1 MYPNKEQV
9 KQIWQHI
16 GTCRFLYNWS
26 LEQKIKA
33 YQSENKSL
41 SMYDLNMML
50 PGLKN
55 EFEWMSETN
64 SQSLQTVNR
73 NVETAFKNFFR
84 KKADFPK
91 FKSKKNPVQSF
102 QIPQHYE
109 VLTGKNKVKLPKIGV
124 VKTILHRTFEG
135 LLKTATVS
143 ATSTG
148 KYYISVLVD
157 DGSKEPEPAP
167 FNSKN
172 TIGIDV
178 GLTSFLITS
187 DGEKKDNPRYLK
199 NSLARLKHLQQLVS
213 RKVKGSKNR
222 HKAICKV
229 AVLHEQ
235 IANQRSDFLHQHTS
249 KYVSENQAIAVET
262 LNVSGML
269 KNHCLARSISD
280 VGWSEFFRQLEY
292 KCIEHGKT
300 LLKIGQFEPSSK
312 MCSVCGTINH
322 DLILKDR
329 VWTCTS
335 CSTTHDRDIN
345 AAINI
350 KKMALQGQNLL
361 PTIRVGTTRRACG
374 LAVRIPGY
382 EARSPVL

>member
-1 MYPNKEQV
+1 MFKAYKYRMYPNKEQV

-41 SMYDLNMML
+41 NMYDLNMMI
-50 PGLKN
+50 PELKK
-55 EFEWMSETN
+55 EFDWMKETN
-64 SQSLQTVNR
+64 AQSLQAVNR

-84 KKADFPK
+84 RKTDFPK

-102 QIPQHYE
+102 QVPQSYE
-109 VLTGKNKVKLPKIGV
+109 VLMGKNKIKLPKIGV
-124 VKTILHRTFEG
+124 IKTILHRTFEG
-135 LLKTATVS
+135 QLKTATVS
-143 ATSTG
+143 ATNTG

-157 DGSKEPEPAP
+157 DGLKEPEPAP
-167 FNSKN
+167 FNSSN
-172 TIGIDV
+172 TVGIDV
-178 GLTSFLITS
+178 GLTSFLVTS
-187 DGEKKDNPRYLK
+187 DGQKEDNPKYLK
-199 NSLARLKHLQQLVS
+199 NSLVRLKHLQQSVS
-213 RKVKGSKNR
+213 RKVKGSNNR
-222 HKAICKV
+222 RKAIQKV
-229 AVLHEQ
+229 SVLHEQ
-235 IANQRSDFLHQHTS
+235 IANQRSDFLHKHSS

-280 VGWSEFFRQLEY
+280 VGWSEFSRQLEY
-292 KCIEHGKT
+292 KCIRQGKT
-300 LLKIGQFEPSSK
+300 LLKIGRFEPSSK

-322 DLILKDR
+322 NLTLKDR
-329 VWTCTS
+329 VWTCDS
-335 CSTTHDRDIN
+335 CSNTHDRDIN

-361 PTIRVGTTRRACG
+361 PTFRVGTTR
-374 LAVRIPGY
+374 
-382 EARSPVL
+382 

>member
-41 SMYDLNMML
+41 NMYDLNMMI
-50 PGLKN
+50 PELKK
-55 EFEWMSETN
+55 EFDWMKETN
-64 SQSLQTVNR
+64 AQSLQAVNR

-84 KKADFPK
+84 RKTDFPK

-102 QIPQHYE
+102 QVPQSYE
-109 VLTGKNKVKLPKIGV
+109 VLMGKNKIKLPKIGV
-124 VKTILHRTFEG
+124 IKTILHRTFEG
-135 LLKTATVS
+135 QLKTATVS
-143 ATSTG
+143 ATNTG

-157 DGSKEPEPAP
+157 DGLKEPEPAP
-167 FNSKN
+167 FNSSN
-172 TIGIDV
+172 TVGIDV
-178 GLTSFLITS
+178 GLTSFLVTS
-187 DGEKKDNPRYLK
+187 DGQKEDNPKYLK
-199 NSLARLKHLQQLVS
+199 NSLVRLKHLQQSVS
-213 RKVKGSKNR
+213 RKVKGSNNR
-222 HKAICKV
+222 RKAIQKV
-229 AVLHEQ
+229 SVLHEQ
-235 IANQRSDFLHQHTS
+235 IANQRSDFLHKHSS

-280 VGWSEFFRQLEY
+280 VGWSEFSRQLEY
-292 KCIEHGKT
+292 KCIRQGKT
-300 LLKIGQFEPSSK
+300 LLKIGRFEPSSK

-322 DLILKDR
+322 NLTLKDR
-329 VWTCTS
+329 VWTCDS
-335 CSTTHDRDIN
+335 CSNTHDRDIN

-361 PTIRVGTTRRACG
+361 PTFRVGTTR
-374 LAVRIPGY
+374 
-382 EARSPVL
+382 

>member
-9 KQIWQHI
+9 KRIWQHI

-33 YQSENKSL
+33 YQLENKSL
-41 SMYDLNMML
+41 NMYDLNNMI
-50 PGLKN
+50 PELKKQY
-55 EFEWMSETN
+55 EWMGETN
-64 SQSLQTVNR
+64 SQSLQAVNR

-102 QIPQHYE
+102 QVPQHYE
-109 VLTGKNKVKLPKIGV
+109 VLKDENKIKLPKIGV
-124 VKTILHRTFEG
+124 VKTKLHRTFEG

-157 DGSKEPEPAP
+157 DGSKEPEPAL
-167 FNSKN
+167 FNSKT

-178 GLTSFLITS
+178 GLTSFLVTS
-187 DGEKKDNPRYLK
+187 NGDKQDNPRYLK
-199 NSLARLKHLQQLVS
+199 NSLPRLKHLQQLVS
-213 RKVKGSKNR
+213 RKVKGSNNR
-222 HKAICKV
+222 RKAICKV

-235 IANQRSDFLHQHTS
+235 IANQRSDFLHQHS
-249 KYVSENQAIAVET
+249 YQYVSENQAIAVET

-269 KNHCLARSISD
+269 KNHCLSRSISD

-300 LLKIGQFEPSSK
+300 LLKIGRFEPSSK
-312 MCSVCGTINH
+312 LCSVCGTINH
-322 DLILKDR
+322 SMTLKDR
-329 VWTCTS
+329 VWTCDS
-335 CSTTHDRDIN
+335 CNTTHDRDIN

-361 PTIRVGTTRRACG
+361 PSFRVGTTQ
-374 LAVRIPGY
+374 
-382 EARSPVL
+382 